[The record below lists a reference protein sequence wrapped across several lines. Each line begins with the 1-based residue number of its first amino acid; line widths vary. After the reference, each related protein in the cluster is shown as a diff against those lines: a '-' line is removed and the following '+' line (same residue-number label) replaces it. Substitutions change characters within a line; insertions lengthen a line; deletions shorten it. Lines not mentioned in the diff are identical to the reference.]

1 MKKIIMQ
8 TVPDDR
14 FPVDT
19 PDYTANMLSWSE
31 AVRQVIRR
39 PLDQQKGAD
48 IEEIRSGIRVLDA
61 LEKVGEDNILALEDA
76 DWEHLKLKTNAMQ
89 WAFVDRRIMAFID
102 DIVLASENPTLNSV
116 IVAER
121 TNGQAQQAEEK
132 VAS

>member
-1 MKKIIMQ
+1 MQ

-121 TNGQAQQAEEK
+121 TNGQAQQAEQK
-132 VAS
+132 VAN

>member
-1 MKKIIMQ
+1 
-8 TVPDDR
+8 
-14 FPVDT
+14 
-19 PDYTANMLSWSE
+19 
-31 AVRQVIRR
+31 
-39 PLDQQKGAD
+39 
-48 IEEIRSGIRVLDA
+48 VLDA

-116 IVAER
+116 IVSER